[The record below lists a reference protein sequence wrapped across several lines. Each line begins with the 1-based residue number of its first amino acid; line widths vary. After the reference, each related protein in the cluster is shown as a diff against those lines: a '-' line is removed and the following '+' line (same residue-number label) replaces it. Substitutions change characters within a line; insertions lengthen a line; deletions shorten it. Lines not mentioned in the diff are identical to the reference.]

1 LLELIADG
9 QVGKVGYV
17 VVSCE
22 DIGHLSRRQDFHG
35 HEVLLKG
42 LTRLNCF
49 CSLHFPL
56 AICHILGRFFHTSSN
71 LLLCNSI
78 HLTHIPRHSFLDDLL
93 FTFLVL
99 VSFASWLLM
108 PIGKLRCSFWRWH
121 WRGLYLGGRDAY
133 VG

>member
-35 HEVLLKG
+35 HEVLLEG
-42 LTRLNCF
+42 LTRLNYF

-56 AICHILGRFFHTSSN
+56 AICHIFGRFFHTSSN

-78 HLTHIPRHSFLDDLL
+78 HLAHIPRHSFLDDLL
-93 FTFLVL
+93 FTFCTCLVC
-99 VSFASWLLM
+99 LLALDAHM
-108 PIGKLRCSFWRWH
+108 QALLQLLALALAWP
-121 WRGLYLGGRDAY
+121 YLGGHDAY